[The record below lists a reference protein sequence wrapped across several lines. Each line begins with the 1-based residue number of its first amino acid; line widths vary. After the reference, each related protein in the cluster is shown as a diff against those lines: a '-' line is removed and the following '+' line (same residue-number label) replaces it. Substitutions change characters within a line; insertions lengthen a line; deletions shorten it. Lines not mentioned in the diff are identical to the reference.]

1 MLADKKPASD
11 DNPRRRLVNFFA
23 EEDADGTLHFGGS
36 VPRSNSEGTHQ
47 NSGPDEM
54 PFNRRW
60 QYLSPLT
67 VRVVR
72 LLCKKGWL
80 SHEEIAAELKDA
92 PTSKLG
98 PLLTDMAERGILE
111 SSTKKGY
118 HIGVPEDA
126 AGDAFC
132 RDLLAWLARDYPEP
146 TNPG

>member
-1 MLADKKPASD
+1 
-11 DNPRRRLVNFFA
+11 
-23 EEDADGTLHFGGS
+23 
-36 VPRSNSEGTHQ
+36 
-47 NSGPDEM
+47 M

-72 LLCKKGWL
+72 LLCRKGWL

-146 TNPG
+146 TSPG